1 MIIKKYKNFLLES
14 LLLESQFII
23 ENNFREIITQIKHE
37 NWGNIEGKV
46 AEFILDVVGEELDL
60 VYNYIN
66 DTTKPGLVSFIPDDK
81 IDFSQV
87 AIDRSRVIRPDHN
100 DNLIKAYG
108 IPFKGL
114 INDLQ
119 GTVNDFKLLKVI
131 DSDGK
136 MINDKYRVKG
146 HYFYYLQ
153 NNKEPEKFVAVFR
166 AADSTSTLG
175 NTNKVVFANIPETR
189 RSEVKLGRFVNKL
202 IDIYSKSDALK
213 NSTDSYDEVP
223 FFDFTASDIEKFVNA
238 YTAKVLF
245 EQNALERFKVVSGEE
260 IRKWYN
266 EKNYSN
272 NTNGGGQLSSS
283 CMRYPKCQKYLDIYV
298 DNPKV
303 CQLLILMDD
312 TGKKILGRALLW
324 KTETGNFMDR
334 IYSNKDN
341 YMKLFKQWGEQ
352 NNYDMKSYNYNQSKV
367 IIVHVKPKIY
377 AYYPYMDT
385 LYAYA
390 PVKGILSN
398 ELPSYSSTIDYSSY
412 PDLKLNI
419 NTRARLAFRSFT
431 SIFNDLDNILLSG
444 GSRKKIYKYGTPVFV
459 INSTSG
465 EATPY

>member
-23 ENNFREIITQIKHE
+23 ENSFREIIAMIKHE

-46 AEFILDVVGEELDL
+46 AEFILSVVGEELDL

-66 DTTKPGLVSFIPDDK
+66 DTTKPGLISFIPDDK

-87 AIDRSRVIRPDHN
+87 AVDRGRILRPDQN

-114 INDLQ
+114 ISDLQ

-131 DSDGK
+131 DTNGK
-136 MINDKYRVKG
+136 ISNEKYRVGG
-146 HYFYYLQ
+146 HYLYYLQ
-153 NNKEPEKFVAVFR
+153 NNKDPQKFVALYRSVK
-166 AADSTSTLG
+166 SG
-175 NTNKVVFANIPETR
+175 NTAKVVFANIPEAR

-202 IDIYSKSDALK
+202 VDIYSKSEALK
-213 NSTDSYDEVP
+213 NSPNSYDEVP
-223 FFDFTASDIEKFVNA
+223 FFDFNASDIEKFVNA

-260 IRKWYN
+260 IRKWYD

-272 NTNGGGQLSSS
+272 INGGGQLNSS
-283 CMRYPKCQKYLDIYV
+283 CMRHSRCQKYFDIYV

-303 CQLLILMDD
+303 CQLLILMDNTD
-312 TGKKILGRALLW
+312 KKILGRAILW
-324 KTETGNFMDR
+324 KTENGDNSMDR
-334 IYSNKDN
+334 IYTEKDN

-352 NNYDMKSYNYNQSKV
+352 NSYQMKSYNYKGEP
-367 IIVHVKPKIY
+367 IIVKVKPKLY
-377 AYYPYMDT
+377 SYYPYMDT
-385 LYAYA
+385 LSCYA

-398 ELPSYSSTIDYSSY
+398 ITVDYDSY
-412 PDLKLNI
+412 PDLKLDR
-419 NTRARLAFRSFT
+419 TFK
-431 SIFNDLDNILLSG
+431 SIVKDLDNIVLSVF
-444 GSRKKIYKYGTPVFV
+444 KKKKTHRLGTPVFSLGSV
-459 INSTSG
+459 SG
-465 EATPY
+465 DARPY

>member
-1 MIIKKYKNFLLES
+1 MIIKKYNNFLLES

-23 ENNFREIITQIKHE
+23 EDNFREVITQIKHE
-37 NWGNIEGKV
+37 NFGNIEGKV
-46 AEFILDVVGEELDL
+46 AEFILSVVGEELDL

-66 DTTKPGLVSFIPDDK
+66 DTTKPGLVSFIPEDK

-87 AIDRSRVIRPDHN
+87 AIDRSRVIRPDRN

-114 INDLQ
+114 INDLH

-153 NNKEPEKFVAVFR
+153 NNKEPEKFVAVYR
-166 AADSTSTLG
+166 EAKSG
-175 NTNKVVFANIPETR
+175 NMAKVVFANIPETR

-202 IDIYSKSDALK
+202 IDIYSKSDVLK
-213 NSTDSYDEVP
+213 NSTDSDYDVP

-245 EQNALERFKVVSGEE
+245 EQNALDRFKVVSGKE
-260 IRKWYN
+260 IRKWYD
-266 EKNYSN
+266 EKNYSS
-272 NTNGGGQLSSS
+272 TNGGGQLNSS
-283 CMRYPKCQKYLDIYV
+283 CMRHSRCQKYFDIYV

-303 CQLLILMDD
+303 CQLLILMDN

-334 IYSNKDN
+334 IYTEKDN

-352 NNYDMKSYNYNQSKV
+352 NNYDMKSYNYNYSNA

-385 LYAYA
+385 LYVYA

-398 ELPSYSSTIDYSSY
+398 QVSSYSSTLDYNSY
-412 PDLKLNI
+412 PDLKLD
-419 NTRARLAFRSFT
+419 RSFK
-431 SIFNDLDNILLSG
+431 SIFKDLDSIVFG
-444 GSRKKIYKYGTPVFV
+444 AFKKKTYKYGTPVFT
-459 INSTSG
+459 INSVSG
-465 EATPY
+465 EARPY

>member
-1 MIIKKYKNFLLES
+1 MIIKKYNNFLLES

-23 ENNFREIITQIKHE
+23 ENSFREIIAMIKHE

-46 AEFILDVVGEELDL
+46 AEFILSVVGEELDL

-66 DTTKPGLVSFIPDDK
+66 DTTKPGLISFIPDDK

-87 AIDRSRVIRPDHN
+87 AVDRGRILRPDQN

-119 GTVNDFKLLKVI
+119 GTINDFKLLKVI
-131 DSDGK
+131 DTNGK
-136 MINDKYRVKG
+136 ISNEKYRVGG
-146 HYFYYLQ
+146 HYLYYLQ
-153 NNKEPEKFVAVFR
+153 NNKDPQKFVALYRSVK
-166 AADSTSTLG
+166 SG
-175 NTNKVVFANIPETR
+175 NTAKVVFANIPEAR

-202 IDIYSKSDALK
+202 VDIYSKSEALK
-213 NSTDSYDEVP
+213 NSPNSYDEVP
-223 FFDFTASDIEKFVNA
+223 FFDFNASDIEKFVNA

-245 EQNALERFKVVSGEE
+245 EQNALDRFKVVSGKE
-260 IRKWYN
+260 IRKWYD
-266 EKNYSN
+266 EKNYSS
-272 NTNGGGQLSSS
+272 TNGGGQLNSS
-283 CMRYPKCQKYLDIYV
+283 CMRHSRCQKYFDIYV

-303 CQLLILMDD
+303 CQLLILMDN

-334 IYSNKDN
+334 IYTEKDN

-352 NNYDMKSYNYNQSKV
+352 NNYDMKSYNYNYSNA

-385 LYAYA
+385 LYVYA

-398 ELPSYSSTIDYSSY
+398 QVSSYSSTLDYNSY
-412 PDLKLNI
+412 PDLKLD
-419 NTRARLAFRSFT
+419 RSFK
-431 SIFNDLDNILLSG
+431 SIFKDLDSIVFG
-444 GSRKKIYKYGTPVFV
+444 AFKKKTYKYGTPVFT
-459 INSTSG
+459 INSVSG
-465 EATPY
+465 EARPY

>member
-1 MIIKKYKNFLLES
+1 MIIKKYNNFLLES

-23 ENNFREIITQIKHE
+23 EDNFREVITQIKHE
-37 NWGNIEGKV
+37 NFGNIEGKV
-46 AEFILDVVGEELDL
+46 AEFILSVVGEELDL

-66 DTTKPGLVSFIPDDK
+66 DTTKPGLVSFIPEDK

-87 AIDRSRVIRPDHN
+87 AIDRSRVIRPDRN

-114 INDLQ
+114 INDLH

-131 DSDGK
+131 DGDGK

-153 NNKEPEKFVAVFR
+153 NNKEPEKFVAVYR
-166 AADSTSTLG
+166 EAKSG
-175 NTNKVVFANIPETR
+175 NMAKVVFANIPETR

-202 IDIYSKSDALK
+202 IDIYSKSDVLK
-213 NSTDSYDEVP
+213 NSTDSDYDVP

-245 EQNALERFKVVSGEE
+245 EQNALDRFKVVSGKE
-260 IRKWYN
+260 IRKWYD
-266 EKNYSN
+266 EKNYSS
-272 NTNGGGQLSSS
+272 TNGGGQLNSS
-283 CMRYPKCQKYLDIYV
+283 CMRHSRCQKYFDIYV

-303 CQLLILMDD
+303 CQLLILMDNTD
-312 TGKKILGRALLW
+312 KKILGRAILW
-324 KTETGNFMDR
+324 KTENGDNFMDR
-334 IYSNKDN
+334 IYTEKDN

-352 NNYDMKSYNYNQSKV
+352 NNYDMKSYNYNYSNA

-385 LYAYA
+385 LYVYA

-398 ELPSYSSTIDYSSY
+398 QVSSYSSTLDYNSY
-412 PDLKLNI
+412 PDLKLD
-419 NTRARLAFRSFT
+419 RSFK
-431 SIFNDLDNILLSG
+431 SIFKDLDSIVFG
-444 GSRKKIYKYGTPVFV
+444 AFKKKTYKYGTPVFT
-459 INSTSG
+459 INSVSG
-465 EATPY
+465 EARPY

>member
-1 MIIKKYKNFLLES
+1 MIIKKYNNFLLES

-37 NWGNIEGKV
+37 NFGNIEGKV

-153 NNKEPEKFVAVFR
+153 NNKEPEKFVAVYR
-166 AADSTSTLG
+166 EAKSG
-175 NTNKVVFANIPETR
+175 NMAKVVFANIPETR

-260 IRKWYN
+260 IRKWYD

-272 NTNGGGQLSSS
+272 INGGGQLNSS
-283 CMRYPKCQKYLDIYV
+283 CMRHSRCQKYFDIYV

-303 CQLLILMDD
+303 CQLLILMDNTD
-312 TGKKILGRALLW
+312 KKILGRAILW
-324 KTETGNFMDR
+324 KTENGDNFMDR
-334 IYSNKDN
+334 IYTEKDN

-352 NNYDMKSYNYNQSKV
+352 NSYQMKSYNYKGEP
-367 IIVHVKPKIY
+367 IIVKVKPKLY
-377 AYYPYMDT
+377 SYYPYMDT
-385 LYAYA
+385 LSCYA

-398 ELPSYSSTIDYSSY
+398 ITVDYDSY
-412 PDLKLNI
+412 PDLKLDR
-419 NTRARLAFRSFT
+419 TFK
-431 SIFNDLDNILLSG
+431 SIVKDLDNIVLSVF
-444 GSRKKIYKYGTPVFV
+444 KKKKTHRLGTPVFSLGSV
-459 INSTSG
+459 SG
-465 EATPY
+465 DARPY

>member
-1 MIIKKYKNFLLES
+1 MIIKKYNNFLLES

-37 NWGNIEGKV
+37 NFGNIEGKV

-66 DTTKPGLVSFIPDDK
+66 DTTKPGLISFIPEDK
-81 IDFSQV
+81 IDFRQV
-87 AIDRSRVIRPDHN
+87 AIDRSRVIRPDRN

-131 DSDGK
+131 NSDGK

-153 NNKEPEKFVAVFR
+153 NNKDPEKFVAVFR
-166 AADSTSTLG
+166 EAKSG
-175 NTNKVVFANIPETR
+175 NMAKVVFANIPETR

-260 IRKWYN
+260 IRKWYD

-272 NTNGGGQLSSS
+272 INGGGQLNSS
-283 CMRYPKCQKYLDIYV
+283 CMRHSRCQKYFDIYV

-303 CQLLILMDD
+303 CQLLILMDNTD
-312 TGKKILGRALLW
+312 KKILGRAILW
-324 KTETGNFMDR
+324 KTENGDNFMDR
-334 IYSNKDN
+334 IYTEKDN

-352 NNYDMKSYNYNQSKV
+352 NSYQMKSYNYKGEP
-367 IIVHVKPKIY
+367 IIVKVKPKLY
-377 AYYPYMDT
+377 SYYPYMDT
-385 LYAYA
+385 LSCYA

-398 ELPSYSSTIDYSSY
+398 ITVDYDSY
-412 PDLKLNI
+412 PDLKLDR
-419 NTRARLAFRSFT
+419 TFK
-431 SIFNDLDNILLSG
+431 SIVKDLDNIVLSVF
-444 GSRKKIYKYGTPVFV
+444 KKKKTHRLGTPVFSLGSV
-459 INSTSG
+459 SG
-465 EATPY
+465 DARPY

>member
-1 MIIKKYKNFLLES
+1 MIIKKYNNFLLES

-37 NWGNIEGKV
+37 NFGNIEGKV
-46 AEFILDVVGEELDL
+46 AEFILSVVGEELDL

-66 DTTKPGLVSFIPDDK
+66 DTTKPGLISFIPEDK
-81 IDFSQV
+81 IDFRQV
-87 AIDRSRVIRPDHN
+87 AIDRSRVIRPDRN

-131 DSDGK
+131 NSDGK

-153 NNKEPEKFVAVFR
+153 NNKDPEKFVAVFR
-166 AADSTSTLG
+166 EAKSG
-175 NTNKVVFANIPETR
+175 NMAKVVFANIPETR

-238 YTAKVLF
+238 YTAKFLF

-260 IRKWYN
+260 IRKWYD

-272 NTNGGGQLSSS
+272 INGGGQLNSS
-283 CMRYPKCQKYLDIYV
+283 CMRHSRCQKYFDIYV

-303 CQLLILMDD
+303 CQLLILMDNTD
-312 TGKKILGRALLW
+312 KKILGRAILW
-324 KTETGNFMDR
+324 KTENGDNFMDR
-334 IYSNKDN
+334 IYTEKDN

-352 NNYDMKSYNYNQSKV
+352 NSYQMKSYNYKGEP
-367 IIVHVKPKIY
+367 IIVKVKPKLY
-377 AYYPYMDT
+377 SYYPYMDT
-385 LYAYA
+385 LSCYA

-398 ELPSYSSTIDYSSY
+398 ITVDYDSY
-412 PDLKLNI
+412 PDLKLDR
-419 NTRARLAFRSFT
+419 TFK
-431 SIFNDLDNILLSG
+431 SIVKDLDNIVLSVF
-444 GSRKKIYKYGTPVFV
+444 KKKKTHRLGTPVFSLGSV
-459 INSTSG
+459 SG
-465 EATPY
+465 DARPY

>member
-37 NWGNIEGKV
+37 NFGNIEGKV

-166 AADSTSTLG
+166 EADSTSTLG

-260 IRKWYN
+260 IRKWYD

-272 NTNGGGQLSSS
+272 INGGGQLNSS
-283 CMRYPKCQKYLDIYV
+283 CMRHSRCQKYFDIYV

-303 CQLLILMDD
+303 CQLLILMDNTD
-312 TGKKILGRALLW
+312 KKILGRAILW
-324 KTETGNFMDR
+324 KTENGDNFMDR
-334 IYSNKDN
+334 IYTEKDN

-352 NNYDMKSYNYNQSKV
+352 NSYQMKSYNYKGEP
-367 IIVHVKPKIY
+367 IIVKVKPKLY
-377 AYYPYMDT
+377 SYYPYMDT
-385 LYAYA
+385 LSCYA

-398 ELPSYSSTIDYSSY
+398 ITVDYDSY
-412 PDLKLNI
+412 PDLKLDR
-419 NTRARLAFRSFT
+419 TFK
-431 SIFNDLDNILLSG
+431 SIVKDLDNIVLSVF
-444 GSRKKIYKYGTPVFV
+444 KKKKTHRLGTPVFSLGSV
-459 INSTSG
+459 SG
-465 EATPY
+465 DARPY

>member
-1 MIIKKYKNFLLES
+1 MIIKKYNNFLLES

-37 NWGNIEGKV
+37 NFGNIEGKV
-46 AEFILDVVGEELDL
+46 AEFILSVVGEELDL

-66 DTTKPGLVSFIPDDK
+66 DTTKPGLISFIPEDK
-81 IDFSQV
+81 IDFRQV
-87 AIDRSRVIRPDHN
+87 AIDRSRVIRPDRN

-131 DSDGK
+131 NSDGK

-153 NNKEPEKFVAVFR
+153 NNKEPEKFVAVYR
-166 AADSTSTLG
+166 EAKSG
-175 NTNKVVFANIPETR
+175 NMAKVVFANIPETR

-213 NSTDSYDEVP
+213 NSTDSDYDIP

-245 EQNALERFKVVSGEE
+245 EQNALERFRVVSGEE
-260 IRKWYN
+260 IRKWYD
-266 EKNYSN
+266 EKNYSS
-272 NTNGGGQLSSS
+272 TNGGGQLNSS
-283 CMRYPKCQKYLDIYV
+283 CMRHSRCQKYFDIYV

-303 CQLLILMDD
+303 CQLLILMDN

-334 IYSNKDN
+334 IYTEKDN

-352 NNYDMKSYNYNQSKV
+352 NNYDMKSYNYNYSNA

-385 LYAYA
+385 LYVYA

-398 ELPSYSSTIDYSSY
+398 QVSSYSSTLDYTLWVNSY
-412 PDLKLNI
+412 PDLKLD
-419 NTRARLAFRSFT
+419 RSFK
-431 SIFNDLDNILLSG
+431 SIFKDLDSIVFG
-444 GSRKKIYKYGTPVFV
+444 AFKKKTYKYGTPVFT
-459 INSTSG
+459 INSVSG
-465 EATPY
+465 EARPY

>member
-37 NWGNIEGKV
+37 NFGNIEGKV
-46 AEFILDVVGEELDL
+46 AEFILDIVGEELDL

-66 DTTKPGLVSFIPDDK
+66 DTTKPGLISFIPEDK
-81 IDFSQV
+81 IDFRQV
-87 AIDRSRVIRPDHN
+87 AIDRSRVIRPDRN

-131 DSDGK
+131 NSDGK

-153 NNKEPEKFVAVFR
+153 NNKDPEKFVAVFR
-166 AADSTSTLG
+166 EAKSG
-175 NTNKVVFANIPETR
+175 NMAKVVFANIPETR

-213 NSTDSYDEVP
+213 NSTDSDYDIP

-245 EQNALERFKVVSGEE
+245 EQNALERFRVVSGEE
-260 IRKWYN
+260 IRKWYD
-266 EKNYSN
+266 EKNYSS
-272 NTNGGGQLSSS
+272 TNGGGQLNNS
-283 CMRYPKCQKYLDIYV
+283 CMRHSRCQKYLDIYV

-303 CQLLILMDD
+303 CQLLILMDGTD
-312 TGKKILGRALLW
+312 KKILGRAILW
-324 KTETGNFMDR
+324 KTESGVNFMDR
-334 IYSNKDN
+334 VYTEKDN

-352 NNYDMKSYNYNQSKV
+352 NNYQMKNYGGGFSS
-367 IIVHVKPKIY
+367 IDEIVVKVKPKIY
-377 AYYPYMDT
+377 SYYPYMDT
-385 LYAYA
+385 LSCYA

-398 ELPSYSSTIDYSSY
+398 ITVDYNSY
-412 PDLKLNI
+412 PDLKLDR
-419 NTRARLAFRSFT
+419 TFK
-431 SIFNDLDNILLSG
+431 SIVKDIFPLNPHDSILLNVF
-444 GSRKKIYKYGTPVFV
+444 KKKNYKYGTPLFSLGSV
-459 INSTSG
+459 SG
-465 EATPY
+465 EARPY

>member
-1 MIIKKYKNFLLES
+1 MRIKKYNNFLLES

-23 ENNFREIITQIKHE
+23 DNTFRETITQIKND

-60 VYNYIN
+60 VYNYIE
-66 DTTKPGLVSFIPDDK
+66 TSAKPGLVSFIPEDK

-87 AIDRSRVIRPDHN
+87 AIDRSRILRPDHS

-114 INDLQ
+114 ISDLQ

-136 MINDKYRVKG
+136 IANDKYRVRG

-153 NNKEPEKFVAVFR
+153 NNKDPQKFVAVYR
-166 AADSTSTLG
+166 AADST
-175 NTNKVVFANIPETR
+175 NYTNKVVFASIPEAR

-202 IDIYSKSDALK
+202 VDIYSKSDALK
-213 NSTDSYDEVP
+213 NSTDMYDEIP
-223 FFDFTASDIEKFVNA
+223 FFDFTSSDIEKFVNA
-238 YTAKVLF
+238 YSAKILF

-260 IRKWYN
+260 IRKWYD

-272 NTNGGGQLSSS
+272 INGGGQLNSS
-283 CMRYPKCQKYLDIYV
+283 CMRHSRCQKYFDIYV

-303 CQLLILMDD
+303 CQLLILMDGTD
-312 TGKKILGRALLW
+312 KKILGRALLW
-324 KTETGNFMDR
+324 KTESVGNFMDR
-334 IYSNKDN
+334 VYTSKDN

-352 NNYDMKSYNYNQSKV
+352 NNYQMKSSWGYINNKEDV
-367 IIVHVKPKIY
+367 VVKVKPKLY
-377 AYYPYMDT
+377 SYYPYMDT
-385 LYAYA
+385 LSCYA

-398 ELPSYSSTIDYSSY
+398 NTLDYDSY
-412 PDLKLNI
+412 PDLKVDRTFKSIIRDIFTLNPDDSI
-419 NTRARLAFRSFT
+419 LNVFKKRS
-431 SIFNDLDNILLSG
+431 
-444 GSRKKIYKYGTPVFV
+444 YKYGTPLFSLGSV
-459 INSTSG
+459 SG
-465 EATPY
+465 EARPY

>member
-1 MIIKKYKNFLLES
+1 MIIKKYNNFLLES

-37 NWGNIEGKV
+37 NFGNIEGKV

-166 AADSTSTLG
+166 EADSTSTLG

-260 IRKWYN
+260 IRKWYD

-272 NTNGGGQLSSS
+272 INGGGQLNSS
-283 CMRYPKCQKYLDIYV
+283 CMRHSRCQKYFDIYV

-303 CQLLILMDD
+303 CQLLILMDNTD
-312 TGKKILGRALLW
+312 KKILGRAILW
-324 KTETGNFMDR
+324 KTENGDNFMDR
-334 IYSNKDN
+334 IYTEKDN

-352 NNYDMKSYNYNQSKV
+352 NSYQMKSYNYKGEP
-367 IIVHVKPKIY
+367 IIVKVKPKLY
-377 AYYPYMDT
+377 SYYPYMDT
-385 LYAYA
+385 LSCYA

-398 ELPSYSSTIDYSSY
+398 ITVDYDSY
-412 PDLKLNI
+412 PDLKLDR
-419 NTRARLAFRSFT
+419 TFK
-431 SIFNDLDNILLSG
+431 SIVKDLDNIVLSVF
-444 GSRKKIYKYGTPVFV
+444 KKKKTHRLGTPVFSLGSV
-459 INSTSG
+459 SG
-465 EATPY
+465 DARPY

>member
-1 MIIKKYKNFLLES
+1 MIIKKYNNFLLES

-37 NWGNIEGKV
+37 NFGNIEGKV
-46 AEFILDVVGEELDL
+46 AEFILDIVGEELDL

-166 AADSTSTLG
+166 EADSTSTLG

-260 IRKWYN
+260 IRKWYD

-272 NTNGGGQLSSS
+272 INGGGQLNSS
-283 CMRYPKCQKYLDIYV
+283 CMRHSRCQKYFDIYV

-303 CQLLILMDD
+303 CQLLILMDNTD
-312 TGKKILGRALLW
+312 KKILGRAILW
-324 KTETGNFMDR
+324 KTENGDNFMDR
-334 IYSNKDN
+334 IYTEKDN

-352 NNYDMKSYNYNQSKV
+352 NSYQMKSYNYKGEP
-367 IIVHVKPKIY
+367 IIVKVKPKLY
-377 AYYPYMDT
+377 SYYPYMDT
-385 LYAYA
+385 LSCYA

-398 ELPSYSSTIDYSSY
+398 ITVDYDSY
-412 PDLKLNI
+412 PDLKLDR
-419 NTRARLAFRSFT
+419 TFK
-431 SIFNDLDNILLSG
+431 SIVKDLDNIVLSVF
-444 GSRKKIYKYGTPVFV
+444 KKKKTHRLGTPVFSLGSV
-459 INSTSG
+459 SG
-465 EATPY
+465 DARPY

>member
-1 MIIKKYKNFLLES
+1 MRIKKYNSFLLES

-23 ENNFREIITQIKHE
+23 ESNFREIITQIKHE
-37 NWGNIEGKV
+37 NFGSIEGKV
-46 AEFILDVVGEELDL
+46 AKFILDVVGEELDL

-66 DTTKPGLVSFIPDDK
+66 DTPKPGLISFIPDDK

-87 AIDRSRVIRPDHN
+87 AIDRSRVIRPDT
-100 DNLIKAYG
+100 NLIKAYG
-108 IPFKGL
+108 IPSKGL

-131 DSDGK
+131 DSNGK
-136 MINDKYRVKG
+136 MVDDKYRVKG

-153 NNKEPEKFVAVFR
+153 SNQDPEKFVAVYR
-166 AADSTSTLG
+166 SADSTSTLG

-213 NSTDSYDEVP
+213 NSTDSDDDVP

-303 CQLLILMDD
+303 CQLLILMDN

-334 IYSNKDN
+334 IYAEKDN

-385 LYAYA
+385 LYVYA

-412 PDLKLNI
+412 PDLKLDI

-431 SIFNDLDNILLSG
+431 SIFNDLDSIVLSG

-465 EATPY
+465 DARPH

>member
-1 MIIKKYKNFLLES
+1 MRIKKYNSFLLES

-23 ENNFREIITQIKHE
+23 ESNFREIITQIKHE

-66 DTTKPGLVSFIPDDK
+66 DTTKPGLISFIPDDK

-153 NNKEPEKFVAVFR
+153 NNKDPEKFVVVYR
-166 AADSTSTLG
+166 AADSTSS
-175 NTNKVVFANIPETR
+175 TNKVVFANIPETR

-213 NSTDSYDEVP
+213 NSTDLYDEVP
-223 FFDFTASDIEKFVNA
+223 FFDFKASDIEKFVNA

-245 EQNALERFKVVSGEE
+245 EQNALERFKVVSREE
-260 IRKWYN
+260 IRKWYD
-266 EKNYSN
+266 EKNYSS
-272 NTNGGGQLSSS
+272 TNGGGQLNNS
-283 CMRYPKCQKYLDIYV
+283 CMRHSRCQKYFDIYV
-298 DNPKV
+298 DNPEV
-303 CQLLILMDD
+303 CQLLILMDSTD
-312 TGKKILGRALLW
+312 KKILGRAILW
-324 KTETGNFMDR
+324 KTEGGGNFMDR
-334 IYSNKDN
+334 IYTEKDN

-352 NNYDMKSYNYNQSKV
+352 NNYQMKSYNYRGEEV
-367 IIVHVKPKIY
+367 IVKVKPKLY
-377 AYYPYMDT
+377 SYYPYMDT
-385 LYAYA
+385 LSCYA

-398 ELPSYSSTIDYSSY
+398 ITVDYDSY
-412 PDLKLNI
+412 PDLKLNR
-419 NTRARLAFRSFT
+419 TFK
-431 SIFNDLDNILLSG
+431 SILKDVFPFNPQDSILNVF
-444 GSRKKIYKYGTPVFV
+444 KKKSYKYGTPVFSLGSV
-459 INSTSG
+459 SG
-465 EATPY
+465 EARTY